1 MGVGLMS
8 NAPELKSAF
17 KPEGGP
23 LIAILL
29 EVIALMYVWLARGMR
44 CYVLVGIYHVSWVTY
59 IDLVEV
65 ADD

>member
-17 KPEGGP
+17 KLEGGP

-29 EVIALMYVWLARGMR
+29 EVIALMYV
-44 CYVLVGIYHVSWVTY
+44 
-59 IDLVEV
+59 
-65 ADD
+65 